1 MTADPTPPSEHVTCS
16 PEETEALAAR
26 LAALLRGGEVIRLH
40 GALGAGKT
48 AFVRGLARGLGADPR
63 EVSSPSFALM
73 HVHAVP
79 ARSSGPPPEA
89 RMPAPPVRTLVHVDA
104 WRMVHP
110 DEFIELGLDTWLHAP
125 GTVVAIEWPER
136 LGDALSPGPIIDVTI
151 RSEGADRRRIRMARS
166 SSDS

>member
-1 MTADPTPPSEHVTCS
+1 MTADPMPSEHVTHG

-26 LAALLRGGEVIRLH
+26 LAARLCGGEVIRLH

-63 EVSSPSFALM
+63 EISSPSFALM
-73 HVHAVP
+73 HVHAVTTR
-79 ARSSGPPPEA
+79 ASGPPAAA
-89 RMPAPPVRTLVHVDA
+89 RMPSPVRTLVHVDA

-110 DEFIELGLDTWLHAP
+110 DEFIELGLDAWLHAP

-136 LGDALSPGPIIDVTI
+136 LGDALAAGRIIDVTI
-151 RSEGADRRRIRMARS
+151 SSEGGDRRRIRIARS
-166 SSDS
+166 SPDS